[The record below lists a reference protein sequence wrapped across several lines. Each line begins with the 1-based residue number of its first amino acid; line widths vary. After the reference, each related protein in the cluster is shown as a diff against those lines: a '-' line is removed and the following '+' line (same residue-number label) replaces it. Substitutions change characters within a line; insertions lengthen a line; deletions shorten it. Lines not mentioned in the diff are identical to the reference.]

1 MYTVHTVGRSVYCL
15 GAVHTLVPQVH
26 LYILAASASA
36 RGTPP
41 PPPHIMETSVRMMTY
56 STWYTMY
63 LSDPSSVVCKSIFQ
77 FFLFP
82 GTEKPATR
90 TPSDTQPASQPVS
103 PACPAQCRERATS
116 QKQKG
121 REGKGRRL
129 TREDGRPCA
138 TRFRKAS
145 SHVVVR
151 ACMRACAVSLLL
163 FIPGYYCLSAVR
175 AQDGTCISLA
185 KTRASPKKKSNIRVR
200 YDDVFQTSTELM

>member
-1 MYTVHTVGRSVYCL
+1 MYLPTHLDEVSATRSMHEDACTYVVHTVGRS
-15 GAVHTLVPQVH
+15 ALVPQVH

-41 PPPHIMETSVRMMTY
+41 PPHIMETSVRMMTY
-56 STWYTMY
+56 RRYTMY
-63 LSDPSSVVCKSIFQ
+63 LSVSLSRRLQKH
-77 FFLFP
+77 FFNFSFSRERRNQQQEPHL
-82 GTEKPATR
+82 
-90 TPSDTQPASQPVS
+90 TPSQPASQPVS

-129 TREDGRPCA
+129 TREDGRRCA

-185 KTRASPKKKSNIRVR
+185 KTRASPKKKAISA
-200 YDDVFQTSTELM
+200 

>member
-1 MYTVHTVGRSVYCL
+1 MPRCRTYLSSSGTPVHTCCLRFCPRNSSSSSSSHHGNVSTNDDIQYVGTSCTCL
-15 GAVHTLVPQVH
+15 
-26 LYILAASASA
+26 Y
-36 RGTPP
+36 
-41 PPPHIMETSVRMMTY
+41 
-56 STWYTMY
+56 
-63 LSDPSSVVCKSIFQ
+63 PSPVVCKSIFQ

-82 GTEKPATR
+82 ETEKPATR

-145 SHVVVR
+145 SHIVVR
-151 ACMRACAVSLLL
+151 ACVRACVRVQCHDLLL
-163 FIPGYYCLSAVR
+163 LLSFGSSRPGWNLYFSCKDARLPENKKAISA
-175 AQDGTCISLA
+175 
-185 KTRASPKKKSNIRVR
+185 
-200 YDDVFQTSTELM
+200 

>member
-1 MYTVHTVGRSVYCL
+1 MPRCRTYLSSSGTPVHTCCL
-15 GAVHTLVPQVH
+15 RFCPRNSSSSSSHHGNVSTNDDIQYV
-26 LYILAASASA
+26 
-36 RGTPP
+36 GTPC
-41 PPPHIMETSVRMMTY
+41 TCLY
-56 STWYTMY
+56 
-63 LSDPSSVVCKSIFQ
+63 PSSVVCKSIFQ

-145 SHVVVR
+145 SHIVVR
-151 ACMRACAVSLLL
+151 ACVCSVIIIM
-163 FIPGYYCLSAVR
+163 IPGYYCLSAVR
-175 AQDGTCISLA
+175 AQDGTCTSLA
-185 KTRASPKKKSNIRVR
+185 KTRASPKEKKQYPRKV
-200 YDDVFQTSTELM
+200 

>member
-1 MYTVHTVGRSVYCL
+1 MPRCRTYLSSSGTPVHTCCL
-15 GAVHTLVPQVH
+15 RFCPRNSSSSSHHGNVSINDDIQYV
-26 LYILAASASA
+26 
-36 RGTPP
+36 GTPC
-41 PPPHIMETSVRMMTY
+41 TCLY
-56 STWYTMY
+56 
-63 LSDPSSVVCKSIFQ
+63 PSSVVCKSIFQ

-116 QKQKG
+116 QKTERKG

-145 SHVVVR
+145 SHIVVR
-151 ACMRACAVSLLL
+151 ACVRACAVSCFIIIIVFRQFAPRMEPVFLLQR
-163 FIPGYYCLSAVR
+163 R
-175 AQDGTCISLA
+175 APP
-185 KTRASPKKKSNIRVR
+185 RKKKSIIRVR
-200 YDDVFQTSTELM
+200 YDVVSQTITELM

>member
-1 MYTVHTVGRSVYCL
+1 MPRCRTYLSSSGTPVHTCCL
-15 GAVHTLVPQVH
+15 RFCPRNSSSSSHHGNVSANDDIQEVHHVPVCIPLPSFAKAFFNFSFSRERRNQQQEPH
-26 LYILAASASA
+26 L
-36 RGTPP
+36 
-41 PPPHIMETSVRMMTY
+41 
-56 STWYTMY
+56 
-63 LSDPSSVVCKSIFQ
+63 
-77 FFLFP
+77 
-82 GTEKPATR
+82 
-90 TPSDTQPASQPVS
+90 TPSQPASQPVS

-185 KTRASPKKKSNIRVR
+185 KTRASPKKKKQYPRKV
-200 YDDVFQTSTELM
+200 